1 MHKKDI
7 FLLSRQLNMKKV
19 RLPFLLFA
27 KREEGVS
34 HDRHVI
40 LLKNKIFLAVVIFA
54 FLSILLWNVCF
65 NRHSMTGVVIENK
78 NQLKIEAT
86 EKDFVDSHGKYFV
99 IRFEKGK
106 ENRNDDF
113 LVGDQ
118 VIVKYDGIIYES
130 NPAVIDAKSVKR
142 KE

>member
-1 MHKKDI
+1 MFMRLSLPSKMLDSTDINMSTGLKKLELTFYFQNVLPRAI
-7 FLLSRQLNMKKV
+7 NELTVFYFLR
-19 RLPFLLFA
+19 R
-27 KREEGVS
+27 
-34 HDRHVI
+34 
-40 LLKNKIFLAVVIFA
+40 
-54 FLSILLWNVCF
+54 SILLWNVCF

-78 NQLKIEAT
+78 NQIKIEAT

>member
-1 MHKKDI
+1 
-7 FLLSRQLNMKKV
+7 
-19 RLPFLLFA
+19 
-27 KREEGVS
+27 
-34 HDRHVI
+34 
-40 LLKNKIFLAVVIFA
+40 
-54 FLSILLWNVCF
+54 
-65 NRHSMTGVVIENK
+65 
-78 NQLKIEAT
+78 
-86 EKDFVDSHGKYFV
+86 VDSHGKYFV

>member
-1 MHKKDI
+1 
-7 FLLSRQLNMKKV
+7 MKKV

-34 HDRHVI
+34 HDRQSFI
-40 LLKNKIFLAVVIFA
+40 FKRIKIFLAVVIFA

-78 NQLKIEAT
+78 NQIKIEAT

>member
-1 MHKKDI
+1 MTDSHS
-7 FLLSRQLNMKKV
+7 F
-19 RLPFLLFA
+19 
-27 KREEGVS
+27 KR
-34 HDRHVI
+34 I
-40 LLKNKIFLAVVIFA
+40 KIFLAVVIFA

-142 KE
+142 KGAVALTISAQPLFLCKKLQPGFEKSGCWCKI

>member
-1 MHKKDI
+1 MTGSHS
-7 FLLSRQLNMKKV
+7 F
-19 RLPFLLFA
+19 
-27 KREEGVS
+27 KR
-34 HDRHVI
+34 I
-40 LLKNKIFLAVVIFA
+40 KIFLAVVIFA
-54 FLSILLWNVCF
+54 FLSILLWNQ
-65 NRHSMTGVVIENK
+65 I
-78 NQLKIEAT
+78 KIEAT

>member
-1 MHKKDI
+1 M
-7 FLLSRQLNMKKV
+7 
-19 RLPFLLFA
+19 
-27 KREEGVS
+27 
-34 HDRHVI
+34 
-40 LLKNKIFLAVVIFA
+40 AVVIFA

-78 NQLKIEAT
+78 NQIKIEAT
-86 EKDFVDSHGKYFV
+86 EKDFVDSH
-99 IRFEKGK
+99 K

>member
-1 MHKKDI
+1 MTDSHS
-7 FLLSRQLNMKKV
+7 F
-19 RLPFLLFA
+19 
-27 KREEGVS
+27 KR
-34 HDRHVI
+34 I
-40 LLKNKIFLAVVIFA
+40 KIFLAVVIFA

-130 NPAVIDAKSVKR
+130 NPGSDRCKVR
-142 KE
+142 

>member
-1 MHKKDI
+1 MTGSHS
-7 FLLSRQLNMKKV
+7 F
-19 RLPFLLFA
+19 
-27 KREEGVS
+27 KR
-34 HDRHVI
+34 I
-40 LLKNKIFLAVVIFA
+40 KIFLAVVIFA

-78 NQLKIEAT
+78 NQIKIEAT
-86 EKDFVDSHGKYFV
+86 EKDFV

>member
-1 MHKKDI
+1 MIKRSNRRRKR
-7 FLLSRQLNMKKV
+7 LLLQQSGIN
-19 RLPFLLFA
+19 F
-27 KREEGVS
+27 KR
-34 HDRHVI
+34 I
-40 LLKNKIFLAVVIFA
+40 KIFLAVVIFA

-78 NQLKIEAT
+78 NQIKIEAT

-106 ENRNDDF
+106 ENRND
-113 LVGDQ
+113 Q

>member
-1 MHKKDI
+1 MTGSHS
-7 FLLSRQLNMKKV
+7 F
-19 RLPFLLFA
+19 
-27 KREEGVS
+27 KR
-34 HDRHVI
+34 I
-40 LLKNKIFLAVVIFA
+40 KIFLAVVIFA

-65 NRHSMTGVVIENK
+65 NRHSMTGVVSENK
-78 NQLKIEAT
+78 NQIKIEAT

>member
-1 MHKKDI
+1 MTGSHS
-7 FLLSRQLNMKKV
+7 F
-19 RLPFLLFA
+19 
-27 KREEGVS
+27 KR
-34 HDRHVI
+34 I
-40 LLKNKIFLAVVIFA
+40 KIFLAVVIFA

-78 NQLKIEAT
+78 NQIKIEAT

-106 ENRNDDF
+106 ENRNDVF
-113 LVGDQ
+113 L
-118 VIVKYDGIIYES
+118 VKYDGIIYES

>member
-1 MHKKDI
+1 
-7 FLLSRQLNMKKV
+7 MKKV

-34 HDRHVI
+34 HDRQS
-40 LLKNKIFLAVVIFA
+40 F
-54 FLSILLWNVCF
+54 F

-78 NQLKIEAT
+78 NQIKIEAT

>member
-1 MHKKDI
+1 
-7 FLLSRQLNMKKV
+7 MKKV

-34 HDRHVI
+34 HDRQSFLAFWGESGI
-40 LLKNKIFLAVVIFA
+40 MLEKTDILAVVIFA

-78 NQLKIEAT
+78 NQIKIEAT

>member
-1 MHKKDI
+1 MIKRSNRRRKR
-7 FLLSRQLNMKKV
+7 LLLQQSGIN
-19 RLPFLLFA
+19 F
-27 KREEGVS
+27 KR
-34 HDRHVI
+34 I
-40 LLKNKIFLAVVIFA
+40 KIFLAVVIFA

>member
-1 MHKKDI
+1 MIKRSNRRRKR
-7 FLLSRQLNMKKV
+7 LLLQQSGIN
-19 RLPFLLFA
+19 F
-27 KREEGVS
+27 KR
-34 HDRHVI
+34 I
-40 LLKNKIFLAVVIFA
+40 KIFLAVVIFA

-78 NQLKIEAT
+78 NQIKIEAT

>member
-1 MHKKDI
+1 
-7 FLLSRQLNMKKV
+7 
-19 RLPFLLFA
+19 
-27 KREEGVS
+27 
-34 HDRHVI
+34 
-40 LLKNKIFLAVVIFA
+40 
-54 FLSILLWNVCF
+54 
-65 NRHSMTGVVIENK
+65 MTGVVIENK
-78 NQLKIEAT
+78 NQIKIEAT
-86 EKDFVDSHGKYFV
+86 EKDFVDSHGQYFV

>member
-1 MHKKDI
+1 MPENEKPPARRVDVYYLRKE
-7 FLLSRQLNMKKV
+7 RKV
-19 RLPFLLFA
+19 YRMTGSHSF
-27 KREEGVS
+27 KR
-34 HDRHVI
+34 I
-40 LLKNKIFLAVVIFA
+40 KIFLAVVIFA

-78 NQLKIEAT
+78 NQIKIEAT

>member
-1 MHKKDI
+1 
-7 FLLSRQLNMKKV
+7 
-19 RLPFLLFA
+19 
-27 KREEGVS
+27 
-34 HDRHVI
+34 
-40 LLKNKIFLAVVIFA
+40 LAVVIFA

-78 NQLKIEAT
+78 NQIKIEAT

-106 ENRNDDF
+106 ESAQETKYVC

>member
-1 MHKKDI
+1 MFYELYDNNPESGWI
-7 FLLSRQLNMKKV
+7 CLLTDNGIV
-19 RLPFLLFA
+19 
-27 KREEGVS
+27 
-34 HDRHVI
+34 
-40 LLKNKIFLAVVIFA
+40 
-54 FLSILLWNVCF
+54 
-65 NRHSMTGVVIENK
+65 GVVIENK
-78 NQLKIEAT
+78 NQIKIEAT

>member
-1 MHKKDI
+1 MILTDVI
-7 FLLSRQLNMKKV
+7 FVLLYSFSYAR
-19 RLPFLLFA
+19 FLIFVFLF
-27 KREEGVS
+27 S
-34 HDRHVI
+34 
-40 LLKNKIFLAVVIFA
+40 FLMFA

-78 NQLKIEAT
+78 NQIKIEAT

>member
-1 MHKKDI
+1 MTGSHS
-7 FLLSRQLNMKKV
+7 F
-19 RLPFLLFA
+19 
-27 KREEGVS
+27 KR
-34 HDRHVI
+34 I
-40 LLKNKIFLAVVIFA
+40 KIFLAVVIFA

-78 NQLKIEAT
+78 NQIKIEAT

-113 LVGDQ
+113 LVGIKLLLNMT
-118 VIVKYDGIIYES
+118 V
-130 NPAVIDAKSVKR
+130 
-142 KE
+142 

>member
-19 RLPFLLFA
+19 RLPFCYLRKERKVYRMTGSHSF
-27 KREEGVS
+27 KR
-34 HDRHVI
+34 I
-40 LLKNKIFLAVVIFA
+40 KIFLAVVIFA

-78 NQLKIEAT
+78 NQIKIEAT

-130 NPAVIDAKSVKR
+130 NPAV
-142 KE
+142 

>member
-1 MHKKDI
+1 MYEK
-7 FLLSRQLNMKKV
+7 
-19 RLPFLLFA
+19 
-27 KREEGVS
+27 EG
-34 HDRHVI
+34 
-40 LLKNKIFLAVVIFA
+40 NQ
-54 FLSILLWNVCF
+54 NVK
-65 NRHSMTGVVIENK
+65 TKNK
-78 NQLKIEAT
+78 NQIKIEAT